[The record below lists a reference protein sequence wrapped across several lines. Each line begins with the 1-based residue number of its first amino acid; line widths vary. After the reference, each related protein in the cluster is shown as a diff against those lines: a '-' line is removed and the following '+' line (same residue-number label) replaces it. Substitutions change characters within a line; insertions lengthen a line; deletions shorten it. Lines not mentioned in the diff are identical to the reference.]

1 MKLYSIGLSLTKSD
15 TSDYSGK
22 PSAGEEGEAK
32 EAKSQVRHRDKAW
45 SGRDDSDT
53 FIDHQLWAS

>member
-1 MKLYSIGLSLTKSD
+1 MTKSD
-15 TSDYSGK
+15 TSGYSGK

-45 SGRDDSDT
+45 SRRDDSDT
-53 FIDHQLWAS
+53 FIDH